1 MKVFD
6 IIKSIG
12 CKVRDNV
19 ISPINI
25 KLAMRALSCG
35 VIICGLLS
43 MTGFCAACDDI
54 DDRILRF
61 HILANSDSKED
72 QSLKLKV
79 RDEIVRYTD
88 EMFAQCKNKEDAVN
102 SAKNHITQ
110 IEKKASEVIRS
121 NGYDYTVKACVTKMH
136 FDTRTYSDFTL
147 PAGEYDAVRIT
158 IGSGEGH
165 NWWCVLYPAVC
176 VPSAEK
182 NIGSVLNK
190 NETDIVTE
198 SDKYIIRFKIV
209 EWIDALFQR

>member
-6 IIKSIG
+6 KIKSIG

-25 KLAMRALSCG
+25 KLALRALSCG

>member
-6 IIKSIG
+6 KIKSIG

-72 QSLKLKV
+72 QSLKFKV

>member
-6 IIKSIG
+6 KIKSIG